1 MLIKLIVCRVPSQH
15 RERFARGQRRWSILS
30 GAPGF
35 LGQLGGWN
43 RDDPSQAVIVGLWR
57 SDGAYAN
64 FMADMHDPIFEGGEQ
79 PGSYDAISVTLW
91 DQLCDMPG
99 MTAAIPTAIR
109 VSGLIRLAR
118 CELLPNRRD
127 HFVRAQHTIWNPG
140 MGACD
145 GILAG
150 AFTQSRDRDDEFLVC
165 TLWRSAADHQA
176 YLAGP
181 FTELRRRSEVEKD
194 CASLTGYVVATVPDW
209 SVWATP
215 ET

>member
-150 AFTQSRDRDDEFLVC
+150 AFTQSRDRDGPVHRAAAAVRGRERLCIADRIRGRHGPGLVR
-165 TLWRSAADHQA
+165 LGDP
-176 YLAGP
+176 G
-181 FTELRRRSEVEKD
+181 D
-194 CASLTGYVVATVPDW
+194 VAVR
-209 SVWATP
+209 P
-215 ET
+215 ENGR